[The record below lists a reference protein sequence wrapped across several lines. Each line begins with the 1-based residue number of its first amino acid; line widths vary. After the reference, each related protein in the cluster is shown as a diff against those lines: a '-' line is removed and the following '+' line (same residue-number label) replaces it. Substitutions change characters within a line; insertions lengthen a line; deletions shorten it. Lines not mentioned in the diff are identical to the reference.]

1 MTKIRAYSI
10 FFLLVLIAAS
20 PVYSQGRGDIDRV
33 VDFSTF
39 KQLQTHF
46 KFTEGPVWN
55 TAGFL
60 LFSDIPANR
69 IYKWEAGKESE
80 VFRDPSHNSNGL
92 TYDRE
97 GRLIAC
103 EHGSRRVTRTL
114 QDGTI
119 EVLAEEYDG
128 KKLNS
133 PNDAV
138 VAGDG
143 TIYFTDPPY
152 GVTEEKRE
160 LDFQGVYRIDPSGDL
175 HLEHKG
181 LDRPNGIGLSPDGK
195 TLYVADTNDQLYSF
209 DVQSNG
215 ELSDPNKFGDQ
226 PLKGGDGLSVDKE
239 GNIWATGTGGV
250 WVYASDGKYIGRLD
264 TPEGPAN
271 CCFGGKDGKDLYITA
286 RTSLYLVR
294 TKVEGMRAM
303 E

>member
-1 MTKIRAYSI
+1 
-10 FFLLVLIAAS
+10 
-20 PVYSQGRGDIDRV
+20 V

-39 KQLQTHF
+39 KQLETHF
-46 KFTEGPVWN
+46 VFTEGPVWN

-69 IYKWEAGKESE
+69 IFRWEEGKPSE
-80 VFRDPSHNSNGL
+80 VFREPSHHSNGL
-92 TYDRE
+92 SYDRK
-97 GRLIAC
+97 GRFLAC

-114 QDGTI
+114 EDGTI
-119 EVLAEEYDG
+119 EVLAEEFEG

-133 PNDAV
+133 PNDLV
-138 VAGDG
+138 VAEDG

-152 GVTEEKRE
+152 GVEEEKRE
-160 LDFQGVYRIDPSGDL
+160 LDFQGIYRIDPQGTL

-181 LDRPNGIGLSPDGK
+181 FKKPNGIGLSPDGK
-195 TLYVADTNDQLYSF
+195 TLYVADTEDTLFSF
-209 DVQSNG
+209 PVNEDATLG
-215 ELSDPNKFGDQ
+215 DPKPFEN
-226 PLKGGDGLSVDKE
+226 PRLEGGDGLSVDKE
-239 GNIWATGTGGV
+239 GNIWATGRGGV
-250 WVYASDGKYIGRLD
+250 WVWDSKGQYIGRLD

-271 CCFGGKDGKDLYITA
+271 CCFGGNDGKDLYITA